1 MTSRES
7 ERLIRVEER
16 QAEMT
21 EAIKLLTTNLENGNK
36 KLDELNS
43 KFDSMTGGK
52 QALMWVTGIVLTIAG
67 LIAAYINVLKNN

>member
-21 EAIKLLTTNLENGNK
+21 DAINKITANLEKGNQ

-43 KFDSMTGGK
+43 KFDNLTGGK
-52 QALMWVTGIVLTIAG
+52 QAIMWITGIVLTIAG
-67 LIAAYINVLKNN
+67 LIAAYINVLKNH